1 LDRGPVARDGR
12 LLSPDAGGG
21 NLSDCQPTLGVVML
35 YARDVQRSAAFCRSH
50 FGFVPVMPA
59 VEGLITLPSA
69 SGRARIVIHQ
79 AAKSVKL
86 GLAAAKLIFDV
97 RDIEAFKAQAAV
109 NGLMFG
115 GTHRADGY
123 SFSTG
128 KDPDGNSVSISSRDL
143 RDLRAAEG

>member
-1 LDRGPVARDGR
+1 MRRTCPNGHEFRKSSDCPTCPKCESERKPASG
-12 LLSPDAGGG
+12 LLSA
-21 NLSDCQPTLGVVML
+21 LV
-35 YARDVQRSAAFCRSH
+35 
-50 FGFVPVMPA
+50 
-59 VEGLITLPSA
+59 
-69 SGRARIVIHQ
+69 
-79 AAKSVKL
+79 
-86 GLAAAKLIFDV
+86 FDV